1 MSTEVKTPML
11 PESVTD
17 ASIAVCHKKAGDWC
31 DVGDVIVELETD
43 KVMLEVTASVAGVL
57 SSIAVKEGDI
67 VHADSPIAVIDETA
81 SQGEQA
87 VSTAEGLQHVASST
101 EEVQHTKSSAPIP
114 DKESEPTTVSKVVSQ
129 EQALQSSIPMSPSK
143 RRDAYNQPN
152 TVAKQATTQQATTQQ
167 VVSPAPSSGDFERKP
182 MSRLRAKIAQRLV
195 DATQETAMLTTFNE
209 VRMDPIIRIR
219 QDHQDAFIEKHGVK
233 LGFMSFFTQ
242 AVCRALDD
250 FPEINASV
258 DGQDI
263 LYHHGK
269 HIGVAVSTDR
279 GLVVPVLKNAQEM
292 NYATIET
299 QIKEMAT
306 QARAGKISLDQ
317 LQGGTFTITN
327 GGVFGSM
334 LSTPI
339 LNMPQSAILGM
350 HAIQKR
356 PIVLNDEI
364 VIASMMYLALSYD
377 HRLVDGQQSVQFLV
391 RIKNLLEDPDQVLL
405 DL

>member
-1 MSTEVKTPML
+1 MSTEIKTPML

-17 ASIAVCHKKAGDWC
+17 ASIAVCHKKVGDWC

-43 KVMLEVTASVAGVL
+43 KVMLEVTASTAGVL

-67 VHADSPIAVIDETA
+67 VHADSPIAMIDETA
-81 SQGEQA
+81 TQGAKVVEPPVEEAPKEPQVQA
-87 VSTAEGLQHVASST
+87 PPVQNVAS
-101 EEVQHTKSSAPIP
+101 
-114 DKESEPTTVSKVVSQ
+114 KEKVPQGSM
-129 EQALQSSIPMSPSK
+129 PMSPSK
-143 RRDAYNQPN
+143 RRDAYNSPNKSSQAPKSQP
-152 TVAKQATTQQATTQQ
+152 VAQM
-167 VVSPAPSSGDFERKP
+167 PSTGDFERKP

-195 DATQETAMLTTFNE
+195 EATQETAMLTTFNE

-219 QDHQDAFIEKHGVK
+219 QDHQEAFVAKHGVK

-242 AVCRALDD
+242 AVCKALED

-258 DGQDI
+258 DGPDI
-263 LYHHGK
+263 LYHQGK
-269 HIGVAVSTDR
+269 HIGVAVSTER
-279 GLVVPVLKNAQEM
+279 GLVVPVLKNAQTM
-292 NYATIET
+292 NYATIES

-306 QARAGKISLDQ
+306 LARAGKIGLEQ